1 MTHSYI
7 DPVAKLLTCG
17 PVAQHPMDDTWLDYL
32 NLGLT
37 DADVPDLIRMATD
50 TNLHNASHENAD
62 VWAPL
67 HAWRALGQLRAVD
80 AAGPLVQL
88 FEQLKDDDWVYEEL
102 PEVFSMIGP
111 ATIPVLERF
120 LADDRVEENSRISV
134 PSCLVRIAKDHP
146 DHRDACLSVLVRQL
160 GKFNTNGSALNGFLI
175 LGLVELAAT
184 DAVGVIRQ
192 AFSADRVDLRVLGD
206 VEDAEIELGLR
217 TSRSTPPPRLN
228 LFGSAVE
235 PDDFAEDSAFDRM
248 IRDLPVR
255 HAVKVGRNDPCP
267 CGSGKKFKKCC
278 LH

>member
-1 MTHSYI
+1 MTNRYI

-17 PVAQHPMDDTWLDYL
+17 PVARHPTDDAWLDYRD
-32 NLGLT
+32 LGLT
-37 DADVPDLIRMATD
+37 DTDVPDLIRMATD
-50 TNLHNASHENAD
+50 ANLHNAFHESAD

-67 HAWRALGQLRAVD
+67 HAWRALGQLRAAD

-111 ATIPVLERF
+111 ATIPVLEHF
-120 LADDRVEENSRISV
+120 LADDGVEEISRISV

-146 DHRDACLSVLVRQL
+146 DHGDACLSVLVRQL
-160 GKFNTNGSALNGFLI
+160 DKFNTNGSTLNGFLI
-175 LGLVELAAT
+175 LGLVELGAT
-184 DAVGVIRQ
+184 DAIGLIRQ
-192 AFSADRVDLRVLGD
+192 AFSADRVDLSVLGD

-217 TSRSTPPPRLN
+217 TSRSTPPPRLT
-228 LFGSAVE
+228 LFGSSVE
-235 PDDFAEDSAFDRM
+235 PDDVTEDFAFDRM